1 MKNDND
7 KWLES
12 LRESLDGFE
21 VEPRPGIWDSI
32 ERDAAAARRR
42 PTLTVVWRA
51 VAAAACLALVVGA
64 YFLMSNPDNGNVAP
78 RVSPVITKTETSAT
92 PASAGIV
99 TPAELIADSH
109 DHTSRPH
116 AEAVMAMTDDAPLV
130 SIDEEPVCTV
140 APADSVEDRPRATT
154 REFLEAMPAAST
166 AVSHRSAANNAFGQ
180 GSSASEGGFSPLYHI
195 PAHSHMLSVGTSTFD
210 ATYLKAT
217 TNNIDEAT
225 ATDDIVSFPVSYSAS
240 FRYMLTD
247 HWGINAGISYA
258 YATSERRSGS
268 ESDYYSSKI
277 RMHYIG
283 IPVTV
288 SYTFLSSRYVSLY
301 ALAGGQVEKCVK
313 TTRKDFVVAS
323 GQEQKQATRHNTLD
337 TRPWQGS
344 VNAGVGAQLNITD
357 RYGIFAEP
365 QLVYDLSDDSA
376 SPVHRRNDFSF
387 QLAVGLRLSY

>member
-78 RVSPVITKTETSAT
+78 RVSPVITKTKTSAA

-109 DHTSRPH
+109 DHTPRPR

-130 SIDEEPVCTV
+130 S
-140 APADSVEDRPRATT
+140 
-154 REFLEAMPAAST
+154 
-166 AVSHRSAANNAFGQ
+166 
-180 GSSASEGGFSPLYHI
+180 
-195 PAHSHMLSVGTSTFD
+195 
-210 ATYLKAT
+210 
-217 TNNIDEAT
+217 IDEAT

-337 TRPWQGS
+337 SRPWQGS

>member
-1 MKNDND
+1 
-7 KWLES
+7 
-12 LRESLDGFE
+12 
-21 VEPRPGIWDSI
+21 
-32 ERDAAAARRR
+32 
-42 PTLTVVWRA
+42 
-51 VAAAACLALVVGA
+51 
-64 YFLMSNPDNGNVAP
+64 
-78 RVSPVITKTETSAT
+78 
-92 PASAGIV
+92 
-99 TPAELIADSH
+99 
-109 DHTSRPH
+109 
-116 AEAVMAMTDDAPLV
+116 MAMTDDAPLV

-166 AVSHRSAANNAFGQ
+166 AVSHKSAANTPTAKRIDNGNRRWHIALAANNAFGQ

-283 IPVTV
+283 IPITV

-344 VNAGVGAQLNITD
+344 INAGVGAQLNITD
-357 RYGIFAEP
+357 RYGIS
-365 QLVYDLSDDSA
+365 QSRNWSMTCLTT
-376 SPVHRRNDFSF
+376 VHRRCIAATTSASSLPSVCASVIDSGYWATVPASRTSQSVILCRSTSKLMPTFTTGSPESINRCGYSF
-387 QLAVGLRLSY
+387 KSICRIAVAASRLSFSSNK